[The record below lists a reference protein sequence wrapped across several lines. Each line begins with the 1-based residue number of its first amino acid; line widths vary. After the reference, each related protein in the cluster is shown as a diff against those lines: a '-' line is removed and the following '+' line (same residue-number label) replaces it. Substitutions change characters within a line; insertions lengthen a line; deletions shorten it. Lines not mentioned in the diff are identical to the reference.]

1 MKSGFEI
8 FVLTKRE
15 QRAVILIMMA
25 LLAATI
31 VNHYRDQPSK
41 VISAGS
47 TSTEPSVTP
56 SSNSPDSE
64 AVEAG
69 ESP

>member
-1 MKSGFEI
+1 MKSTFEI

-25 LLAATI
+25 MLAATI
-31 VNHYRDQPSK
+31 ANHYRDRQSQ
-41 VISAGS
+41 VISARS
-47 TSTEPSVTP
+47 TSAEPSITP
-56 SSNSPDSE
+56 SSNPAEEETAES
-64 AVEAG
+64 